1 LAGLYKKTG
10 DLRNFEDPRLK
21 LKGTQIYAPAAPRG
35 SLRIIMAKNTLK
47 SGELKSDVTCE
58 SSSYNQLAV
67 EKSEGKQVTA
77 YTCVLR
83 IWDNGSVQAGGAVF
97 LLEV

>member
-1 LAGLYKKTG
+1 MFTNVTAEAT
-10 DLRNFEDPRLK
+10 
-21 LKGTQIYAPAAPRG
+21 PAAMEKITATHTMIPKV
-35 SLRIIMAKNTLK
+35 LFIFAP
-47 SGELKSDVTCE
+47 

>member
-1 LAGLYKKTG
+1 MFKK
-10 DLRNFEDPRLK
+10 
-21 LKGTQIYAPAAPRG
+21 G
-35 SLRIIMAKNTLK
+35 SAFT
-47 SGELKSDVTCE
+47 
-58 SSSYNQLAV
+58 SSYNQLAV